1 MLEKASFYPGQDSK
15 EEIVLF
21 IHRHW
26 FSYVRWV
33 FTILLMAIMPI
44 GIILIMYYQGSWEG
58 IFYYSVSSKYFII
71 TFLSAYY
78 LFTIAFFFTT
88 WVEWYLDVTIV
99 TKGHLINIH
108 QDELFSRKVAEQS
121 LLRVQD
127 VSSKINGFFESI
139 FHFGT
144 VFVETAGEQPN
155 FKMINIPNPTVVAS
169 TILKLHEELVE
180 SFNDEERFDE
190 GAGVDSVEPTKKTN
204 KENNRSKL
212 LYTADLQFIPQ
223 KKSKPQPENK
233 VIVIQNPNIHAEKDV
248 KQNQIPQVV
257 KVTESQKIEKEN
269 ILRTNIDNTKPNN
282 NQKTIIIQKT
292 KIIDKEKAKGD
303 LEEGKVIKF

>member
-33 FTILLMAIMPI
+33 ITIFLMTIMPLA
-44 GIILIMYYQGSWEG
+44 IILTLYYQGSWGG

-88 WVEWYLDVTIV
+88 WIEWYLDVTIV
-99 TKGHLINIH
+99 TKGHLINIR

-180 SFNDEERFDE
+180 NFNDDENFSE
-190 GAGVDSVEPTKKTN
+190 GAGVDSVEPSKKDEKVKSN
-204 KENNRSKL
+204 ISKI
-212 LYTADLQFIPQ
+212 LYSADIPYIP
-223 KKSKPQPENK
+223 KKKKIKSIEK
-233 VIVIQNPNIHAEKDV
+233 VIVIQNPDKFEKKED
-248 KQNQIPQVV
+248 KQIPIIP
-257 KVTESQKIEKEN
+257 KVIKVNELE
-269 ILRTNIDNTKPNN
+269 NN
-282 NQKTIIIQKT
+282 NKPVFK
-292 KIIDKEKAKGD
+292 KILPKPQSQPQPILKPEAEPKKVIKKSDKKD
-303 LEEGKVIKF
+303 MEEGKIIKF

>member
-1 MLEKASFYPGQDSK
+1 M
-15 EEIVLF
+15 
-21 IHRHW
+21 
-26 FSYVRWV
+26 
-33 FTILLMAIMPI
+33 TIMPLA
-44 GIILIMYYQGSWEG
+44 IILTLYYQGSWGG
-58 IFYYSVSSKYFII
+58 IFYYSVTSKYFII

-88 WVEWYLDVTIV
+88 WIEWYLDVTIV
-99 TKGHLINIH
+99 TKGHLINIR

-180 SFNDEERFDE
+180 NFNDDENFSE
-190 GAGVDSVEPTKKTN
+190 GAGVDSVEPSKKDEKVKSNISKILYSADIPYIPKKKKT
-204 KENNRSKL
+204 
-212 LYTADLQFIPQ
+212 
-223 KKSKPQPENK
+223 KSIEK
-233 VIVIQNPNIHAEKDV
+233 VIVIQNPDKFEIKEA
-248 KQNQIPQVV
+248 KQVSVIPEVI
-257 KVTESQKIEKEN
+257 KVNEPE
-269 ILRTNIDNTKPNN
+269 NN
-282 NQKTIIIQKT
+282 NKPVFKKTLPKPKPELELEPEPKKVIK
-292 KIIDKEKAKGD
+292 KSDKND
-303 LEEGKVIKF
+303 MEEGKIIKF